1 MHRNNLLGAYLRT
14 CRGRVSPDA
23 VGLEGLGPRRV
34 AGLRREEVALLA
46 GISANYYLR
55 LEQGRDRHPS
65 EQVLESLARAL
76 RLGPTETA
84 HLRALGRPPTSHV
97 DDARLVAVP
106 ASVGRLVETLDLPA
120 FVQDAHL
127 DVLASNAVARA
138 LSPALRPGRNR
149 LLSVFLDP
157 DERALFADWELVA
170 DHLVASF
177 RTSIAAG
184 AGDQRTSELV
194 DALSARDTRF
204 RERWEGHAVVNM
216 VDRPPV
222 RFAHPLVGELTL
234 TRDNLAIDGP
244 DALRLVIY
252 HAVPGSEDHD
262 GLVRLR
268 NAEPKSP
275 CDSGS

>member
-1 MHRNNLLGAYLRT
+1 MHGNNLLGEYLRM
-14 CRGRVSPDA
+14 CRARVSPGA

-46 GISANYYLR
+46 GISSNYYLR
-55 LEQGRDRHPS
+55 LEQGRDRNPS
-65 EQVLESLARAL
+65 EQVLQSLARAL
-76 RLGPTETA
+76 RLDPTERA
-84 HLRALGRPPTSHV
+84 HLLALGRPPARQV
-97 DDARLVAVP
+97 DDARLVTVP
-106 ASVGRLVETLDLPA
+106 ASIGQLLLTLDLPA
-120 FVQDAHL
+120 FVQDEHF
-127 DVLASNAVARA
+127 DVLASNAMARA

-177 RTSIAAG
+177 RTSIGAD

-194 DALSARDTRF
+194 NELSASGTRF
-204 RERWEGHAVVNM
+204 RARWERHAVADL

-222 RFAHPLVGELTL
+222 RFAHPLVGEVTL

-244 DALRLVIY
+244 DALRLMIY
-252 HAVPGSEDHD
+252 HAVPGSDDHER
-262 GLVRLR
+262 LVRLR
-268 NAEPKSP
+268 EAAR
-275 CDSGS
+275 SG

>member
-1 MHRNNLLGAYLRT
+1 MFGMHRNNLLGAYLRT
-14 CRGRVSPDA
+14 CRGRVSPGA

-46 GISANYYLR
+46 GISSNYYLR

-76 RLGPTETA
+76 RLDPTETA
-84 HLRALGRPPTSHV
+84 HLLALGRPPTRPV
-97 DDARLVAVP
+97 DDPRLVAVP
-106 ASVGRLVETLDLPA
+106 ASIGRLLEAVGLPA
-120 FVQDAHL
+120 FVQDEHL
-127 DVLASNAVARA
+127 DVLASNALARA

-157 DERALFADWELVA
+157 DERDLFADWDLVA
-170 DHLVASF
+170 AHLVASF
-177 RTSIAAG
+177 RTSIAAS

-194 DALSARDTRF
+194 DELSARDTRF
-204 RERWEGHAVVNM
+204 RELWERHAVVNM

-222 RFAHPLVGELTL
+222 RFAHPLVGGLTL

-244 DALRLVIY
+244 NALRLMIY
-252 HAVPGSEDHD
+252 HAAPGSQDHD
-262 GLVRLR
+262 RLVRLR
-268 NAEPKSP
+268 DAAPS
-275 CDSGS
+275 S